1 MRLIHRSLWL
11 SFLVL
16 ALLAPNVAQAQK
28 GRKGKRAKPV
38 KTQEAPPPAPPAA
51 SPVETVLEIGGDFIN
66 SAARLLGGDPYAAFR
81 QNKYSNEGLLGE
93 TDEARLGMFV
103 DKEVRQRYRPTL
115 TGQARLDSIGQ
126 RLVKNSLRPDLKY
139 RFFVVN
145 SKEINALSIPGGY
158 IYVTTALMNLANDDE
173 LASVVGHEIGHVT
186 ARHGLKSVKQAQAL
200 GQVAQL
206 LGAVVGVAGN
216 EARNFGV
223 FASQIVSTG
232 VLANH
237 GREDEREADFLGL
250 GAMTR
255 AGFKPEAMITMF
267 QRLENMKETQ
277 PDILGSIFN
286 DHPDVG
292 ERISNTAYEIKKM
305 RGE

>member
-1 MRLIHRSLWL
+1 LL
-11 SFLVL
+11 LVVFF
-16 ALLAPNVAQAQK
+16 APSVTQAQK
-28 GRKGKRAKPV
+28 GKRVKRAKPA
-38 KTQEAPPPAPPAA
+38 KAQETPPPAPPVG
-51 SPVETVLEIGGDFIN
+51 SPLETALEIGGDFLN

-81 QNKYSNEGLLGE
+81 ENKYSNEGLLSE
-93 TDEARLGMFV
+93 DDEARLGIFV
-103 DKEVRQRYRPTL
+103 DKEVKRRYRPTL
-115 TGQARLDSIGQ
+115 TGQARLERIGQ
-126 RLVKNSLRPDLKY
+126 KLVKSSLRPDLTY

-145 SKEINALSIPGGY
+145 SKEINALSVPGGF
-158 IYVTTALMNLANDDE
+158 IYVTSALMNLANDDE

-186 ARHGLKSVKQAQAL
+186 ARHGLKSVKHAQAL

-223 FASQIVSTG
+223 FASQIVNTG
-232 VLANH
+232 VLATH

-250 GAMTR
+250 GTMTR
-255 AGFKPEAMITMF
+255 AGYKPEAMITMF
-267 QRLENMKETQ
+267 QRLQNMKESQ

-292 ERISNTAYEIKKM
+292 ERISNTAYEIKRM